1 MPSNFDERIV
11 FLNKEL
17 VKQIRSSYRLEEQD
31 KKGKN
36 SIELTLENDMFI
48 AFEKMERHKIS
59 YLKNQCAADYILL
72 QLKEDN
78 WYVHI
83 FELKRTVKDE
93 SWKHIKKQFSGSLQ
107 NIIALAGFLNIQIV
121 FEKVFLY
128 TAYRNDTIN
137 NTSDPVKQR
146 FENMLASSGKAIDSN
161 NTDWNNKTIFLD
173 FESNTSFE
181 HKKIPLDL
189 STGSA
194 TYSIA

>member
-17 VKQIRSSYRLEEQD
+17 VKQIHSSYRLEEQD
-31 KKGKN
+31 EKGKT

-48 AFEKMERHKIS
+48 AFEKMETHKIS

-83 FELKRTVKDE
+83 FELKRTVKDK

-173 FESNTSFE
+173 FESNTSFV